1 MCVSTQ
7 VTLPALSEVVGMPG
21 KGTRTSRSRKAFP
34 VRGVAPWTTV
44 LIVALPKKSDLET
57 YENFWATQIYEDSV
71 SDSAA
76 HGKGHAETSCLERN
90 CARIRRRVACRPLV
104 ERMVSRRRS
113 ISLFLA

>member
-1 MCVSTQ
+1 MVVEDVIGYAQAPWVMCVSTQ
-7 VTLPALSEVVGMPG
+7 VTIPAPSEVVGMPG

-76 HGKGHAETSCLERN
+76 HGKGHAVTFAWSEI
-90 CARIRRRVACRPLV
+90 AP
-104 ERMVSRRRS
+104 
-113 ISLFLA
+113 